1 MTCILEVRVETEHY
15 WKFNLD
21 EPFLWIF
28 VNFHLNKLNR
38 FAGFE
43 QEEQTPG
50 PDSGT
55 GWHRGQVPGEPD
67 HGQGQVQG
75 EAQPHLQSRQSNH
88 FLQIGKN
95 TKIRFTNI
103 GFNSVSGETFY

>member
-1 MTCILEVRVETEHY
+1 MNKKLQTTKKWRMNFWGQLQIIIQLLCI
-15 WKFNLD
+15 
-21 EPFLWIF
+21 
-28 VNFHLNKLNR
+28 NFILHLNEQNL
-38 FAGFE
+38 FLGFK
-43 QEEQTPG
+43 QEEQTSG

-75 EAQPHLQSRQSNH
+75 KAPSHLQSRQSNC

-95 TKIRFTNI
+95 RIILRKL
-103 GFNSVSGETFY
+103 